1 MTRRLLFV
9 LPDLGAGGA
18 QPMNVRLVHQLQQ
31 CGWSVRLA
39 VLFDRPEAVPVQLL
53 EGIAVTR
60 LAGRGMV
67 GKAAAIARLGRLAAG
82 ADLVVGG
89 MEFAATN
96 YGYLAARWAQR
107 PFVSWTHI
115 AFDRHQATAGAADRW
130 VSHWVYR
137 RCADVVFPSA
147 GARDSLRSALG
158 AQPQQ
163 ARWHVIENFIHL
175 TPAAALPPDAA
186 IYAKPVLIGV
196 GRLVNQKAF
205 DRLIRA
211 HAALRGEGVEHHLV
225 LLGEGPQR
233 EALLALARSLGVA
246 ETVFL
251 PGQVQNVADWL
262 AHATVFALC
271 SRYEGLPLVLLEAL
285 GCGVPAVAMDCPSGP
300 REILQ
305 DGRCGRLVPADD
317 EAAFTEAI
325 GELMRDATLRA
336 RLAALGRQRALD
348 FAPERIVPRWEALL
362 SEIIE
367 RGQLGHD

>member
-9 LPDLGAGGA
+9 LPDLSNGGA
-18 QPMNVRLVHQLQQ
+18 HYMNVHLAHLLQQ
-31 CGWSVRLA
+31 RGWDVRLA
-39 VLFDRPEAVPVQLL
+39 VLFDRPEAIPSNLL
-53 EGIAVTR
+53 EGLTVTR
-60 LAGRGMV
+60 LAGRGVV
-67 GKAAAIARLGRLAAG
+67 GKAATIARLARLAAASDG
-82 ADLVVGG
+82 VIGG

-96 YGYLAARWAQR
+96 YGYLAARAAQR
-107 PFVSWTHI
+107 PFISWTHI
-115 AFDRHQATAGAADRW
+115 AFDRHRATAGAADRW

-158 AQPQQ
+158 TQPPR
-163 ARWHVIENFIHL
+163 ARWHVLENFISL
-175 TPAAALPPDAA
+175 APAAAQPPDAA
-186 IYAKPVLIGV
+186 IYAQPVLIGV
-196 GRLVNQKAF
+196 GRLVDQKAF

-211 HAALRGEGVEHHLV
+211 HAALRRDGVDHHLV

-305 DGRCGRLVPADD
+305 DGHCGRLVPADD
-317 EAAFTEAI
+317 EAAFTLAI
-325 GELMRDATLRA
+325 GELLRDATLRA

-348 FAPERIVPRWEALL
+348 YAPERIVPRWEALL
-362 SEIIE
+362 GERIE
-367 RGQLGHD
+367 RGKRDHG